1 MFVPILFTLVQ
12 FIAAGRRPRHYEVCA
27 LLHKHMS
34 SICQQ
39 EDRGSEGG
47 RGLPRPLPGGGCRR
61 SVGALHW
68 IQLPHSIGLDHVW
81 CGQVLEEDYSLCIR
95 IFLVIIS
102 NP

>member
-39 EDRGSEGG
+39 EDPGSDGG
-47 RGLPRPLPGGGCRR
+47 ARLPCVVSGGGCWR

-68 IQLPHSIGLDHVW
+68 FQLPYGLGLDSL
-81 CGQVLEEDYSLCIR
+81 GNGKVLQNNMIM
-95 IFLVIIS
+95 
-102 NP
+102 

>member
-39 EDRGSEGG
+39 EDPGSEGG
-47 RGLPRPLPGGGCRR
+47 
-61 SVGALHW
+61 
-68 IQLPHSIGLDHVW
+68 
-81 CGQVLEEDYSLCIR
+81 
-95 IFLVIIS
+95 
-102 NP
+102 